1 MERYSMALADKA
13 LDVAFY
19 VGALKLCF
27 KEQHVAVR
35 TIDPDVKRKAYKVGA
50 KMIDARRSSFPNPSL
65 LMAAIKDVIEMGEDQ
80 CGRCAHCGS
89 RASCVQNQ
97 L

>member
-1 MERYSMALADKA
+1 MELYPMALADEA
-13 LDVAFY
+13 LDVAFH
-19 VGALKLCF
+19 VGALKQCV

-35 TIDPDVKRKAYKVGA
+35 TTDPDVKRKAYKAGA
-50 KMIDARRSSFPNPSL
+50 KMIDAKQSSFPNPSL

-80 CGRCAHCGS
+80 CGRCAHCS
-89 RASCVQNQ
+89 SHALCK